1 MILISTESHKFS
13 SVNLSN
19 VCFRKKNG
27 DPVGD
32 YSYKI
37 VDIAKQKSR
46 KIGYYWKK
54 IYVVTINFF
63 IEVEDFNQ

>member
-1 MILISTESHKFS
+1 M
-13 SVNLSN
+13 N
-19 VCFRKKNG
+19 VVFNG

-46 KIGYYWKK
+46 KI
-54 IYVVTINFF
+54 YVVTINFF
-63 IEVEDFNQ
+63 IEGEDFNQ